1 VLENHSLFK
10 AFAIMRKEQCN
21 FLKDMN
27 YSQKQEFRHIVI
39 ELVLATDFA
48 FHLKLVNQFKVLVST
63 LTDRSNIESTE
74 DKLLLWRI
82 VMKCADLGHCSKP
95 VALHKKWAMRVMEEM
110 YRQGDAEKRM
120 GFAIS
125 AAMDRE
131 KIDMAAKS
139 QAGFLEFVCLPLFQA
154 WHSFSEDDATLGN
167 VEANIQ
173 YWKEFDANGNAVFV
187 LLV

>member
-1 VLENHSLFK
+1 VLENHHLFK
-10 AFAIMRKEQCN
+10 AFTIMRKDQCN

-39 ELVLATDFA
+39 EIVLATDFSV
-48 FHLKLVNQFKVLVST
+48 HLRLTNQFKTMVST
-63 LTDRSNIESTE
+63 LTDRSNIESAE

-120 GFAIS
+120 GFSIS
-125 AAMDRE
+125 AAMDRD

-154 WHSFSEDDATLGN
+154 WELFSRDSATVKR
-167 VEANIQ
+167 VESNIAF
-173 YWKEFDANGNAVFV
+173 WRECDESGTFGG
-187 LLV
+187 